1 MIIGVLREPAFE
13 TRVSL
18 LPEATATLT
27 KKGITVYVE
36 QGAGERAFSNDDDYL
51 KAGAQVKSRDEVLQ
65 SSDLLLAIHLP
76 EKSQLDNLN
85 SKVLIGV
92 YQPLFAASASSREV
106 CAYVTYISDEDGE
119 AIVHTLICE

>member
-51 KAGAQVKSRDEVLQ
+51 KAGAQVSN
-65 SSDLLLAIHLP
+65 A
-76 EKSQLDNLN
+76 
-85 SKVLIGV
+85 
-92 YQPLFAASASSREV
+92 
-106 CAYVTYISDEDGE
+106 
-119 AIVHTLICE
+119 